1 MFIGFEAATVECQLS
16 FQRRITRWEKRSF
29 KLPKC
34 CGKDWVERA
43 GKSAFSRLVQIP
55 TATPMGCCLTRLWRC
70 KLPVVKRH
78 GRLKT
83 LYLQVFLSFSA
94 VQIFIASFAAKL

>member
-1 MFIGFEAATVECQLS
+1 
-16 FQRRITRWEKRSF
+16 
-29 KLPKC
+29 
-34 CGKDWVERA
+34 
-43 GKSAFSRLVQIP
+43 
-55 TATPMGCCLTRLWRC
+55 MGCCLTRLWRC
-70 KLPVVKRH
+70 KLPVVNRH